1 VAPAPTPGRGL
12 TRRPLRPP
20 GDARR
25 RRSPPQEA
33 VLEKPQAKT
42 RGPSSR
48 AGAQP
53 QPYAVEFNFGG
64 LDPETSA
71 LAGADAVILPVPYD
85 GTTSY
90 RPGTRFGPHALLAAS
105 RNMEL
110 YDEVLGALY
119 PHGIHTLP
127 ELEPVADPEAMVA
140 RVEEAADWVL
150 DQDKT
155 LITLGGEHSLT
166 TGPVRAYARRHPG
179 LSVLQL
185 DAHGDLRQEYHG
197 TRFSHACVMS
207 RVRELVPAVQ
217 AGIRSVSEEEA
228 ERITRERLPVFSARR
243 VKAMAGD
250 YSPIVDALTDE
261 VYLTVDLDAFDPSEC
276 PGVGTPEP
284 GGLGWF
290 DVTEIVA
297 QVAQRRRIV
306 GFDLMELMPLPGDTR
321 AEFLASRLLYRI
333 WGWCLV
339 SRGRHPGPA
348 PGRPLA

>member
-1 VAPAPTPGRGL
+1 MIPMPPPLPGRTSG
-12 TRRPLRPP
+12 RRPGRPAAAQERALEEPLKENP
-20 GDARR
+20 GTASR
-25 RRSPPQEA
+25 
-33 VLEKPQAKT
+33 
-42 RGPSSR
+42 PS
-48 AGAQP
+48 AEP
-53 QPYAVEFNFGG
+53 QPYAVEFNYGG
-64 LDPETSA
+64 LDLATSC
-71 LAGADAVILPVPYD
+71 LSGAHAVVLPVPYD

-90 RPGTRFGPHALLAAS
+90 RPGTRFGPHALLVAS

-119 PHGIHTLP
+119 PFGIHTLP

-150 DQDKT
+150 DQGKM

-166 TGPVRAYARRHPG
+166 TGPVRAHARRHPG

-185 DAHGDLRQEYHG
+185 DAHGDLRPEYHG

-207 RVRELVPAVQ
+207 RVRELVPAIQ

-250 YSPIVDALTDE
+250 FSPIVEALSAD
-261 VYLTVDLDAFDPSEC
+261 VYLTVDLDVFDPGQC

-284 GGLGWF
+284 GGLDWF
-290 DVTEIVA
+290 EVTELVA
-297 QVAQRRRIV
+297 QVARRRRLV
-306 GFDLMELMPLPGDTR
+306 GFDIMELMPLAGDTR
-321 AEFLASRLLYRI
+321 SEFLASRLLYRI

-339 SRGRHPGPA
+339 SQGKHPGPA
-348 PGRPLA
+348 PNRPLL

>member
-1 VAPAPTPGRGL
+1 MDLAT
-12 TRRPLRPP
+12 
-20 GDARR
+20 
-25 RRSPPQEA
+25 
-33 VLEKPQAKT
+33 
-42 RGPSSR
+42 SS
-48 AGAQP
+48 
-53 QPYAVEFNFGG
+53 
-64 LDPETSA
+64 
-71 LAGADAVILPVPYD
+71 LAGAHAVVLPVPYD

-105 RNMEL
+105 RHMEL
-110 YDEVLGALY
+110 YDEVLGALS

-140 RVEEAADWVL
+140 RVEEAAEWVL
-150 DQDKT
+150 DQGKT

-166 TGPVRAYARRHPG
+166 TGPVRAYARRYPE

-185 DAHGDLRQEYHG
+185 DAHGDLRPDYHG

-228 ERITRERLPVFSARR
+228 ERITRERLSVFSARR

-250 YSPIVDALTDE
+250 FSPIVEGLTAD

-284 GGLGWF
+284 GGLGWH
-290 DVTEIVA
+290 DVTELVA
-297 QVAQRRRIV
+297 QVARRRRLV
-306 GFDLMELMPLPGDTR
+306 GFDIMELMPLAGDTR
-321 AEFLASRLLYRI
+321 SEFLASRLLYRL

-339 SRGRHPGPA
+339 SQGKHPGTA
-348 PGRPLA
+348 PDRPLV

>member
-1 VAPAPTPGRGL
+1 MDLAT
-12 TRRPLRPP
+12 
-20 GDARR
+20 
-25 RRSPPQEA
+25 
-33 VLEKPQAKT
+33 
-42 RGPSSR
+42 SS
-48 AGAQP
+48 
-53 QPYAVEFNFGG
+53 
-64 LDPETSA
+64 
-71 LAGADAVILPVPYD
+71 LAGAHAVVLPVPYD

-105 RNMEL
+105 RHMEL

-140 RVEEAADWVL
+140 RVEEAAEWVL
-150 DQDKT
+150 DQGKT

-166 TGPVRAYARRHPG
+166 TGPVRAYARRYPE

-185 DAHGDLRQEYHG
+185 DAHGDLRLDYHG

-228 ERITRERLPVFSARR
+228 ERITRERLAVFSARR

-250 YSPIVDALTDE
+250 FSPIVEGLTAD

-284 GGLGWF
+284 GGLGWH
-290 DVTEIVA
+290 DVTDLVA
-297 QVAQRRRIV
+297 QVARRRRLV
-306 GFDLMELMPLPGDTR
+306 GFDIMELLPLAGDTR
-321 AEFLASRLLYRI
+321 SEFLASRLLYRL

-339 SRGRHPGPA
+339 SQGKHPGTA
-348 PGRPLA
+348 PDRPLV